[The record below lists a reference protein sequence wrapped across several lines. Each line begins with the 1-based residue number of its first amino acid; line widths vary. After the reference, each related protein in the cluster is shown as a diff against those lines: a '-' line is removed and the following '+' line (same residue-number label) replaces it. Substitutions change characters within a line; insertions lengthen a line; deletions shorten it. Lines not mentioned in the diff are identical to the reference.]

1 MTSCIVLLP
10 LQLSFLCD
18 IISVNLLILL
28 AKGFIMTFHSS
39 EKFAKSSNNQN
50 LVNDIIKIQN
60 DLTDLEFKQKP
71 SDISKEST
79 DFEDTIL
86 SDMAKKINDIQEET
100 NRQIHTLVEENRKA
114 SRTSFWLAVSSIVL
128 SAATLIVSFL
138 SLLIQFYPEYASTQI
153 LDFFIHLFM

>member
-1 MTSCIVLLP
+1 
-10 LQLSFLCD
+10 
-18 IISVNLLILL
+18 
-28 AKGFIMTFHSS
+28 MTFHFS

-60 DLTDLEFKQKP
+60 DLTDFEFKPKP

-86 SDMAKKINDIQEET
+86 SDMAKKINAIQEET

-138 SLLIQFYPEYASTQI
+138 SLLIQFYPEYASTKI
-153 LDFFIHLFM
+153 LDFCIHLFM

>member
-1 MTSCIVLLP
+1 
-10 LQLSFLCD
+10 
-18 IISVNLLILL
+18 
-28 AKGFIMTFHSS
+28 MTFHFS

-60 DLTDLEFKQKP
+60 DLTDFEFKPKP

-86 SDMAKKINDIQEET
+86 SDMAKKINAIQEET
-100 NRQIHTLVEENRKA
+100 NRQIHTLVEESRKA

-138 SLLIQFYPEYASTQI
+138 SLLIQFYPAYTPTQI

>member
-1 MTSCIVLLP
+1 
-10 LQLSFLCD
+10 
-18 IISVNLLILL
+18 
-28 AKGFIMTFHSS
+28 MTFHSS

-114 SRTSFWLAVSSIVL
+114 SRTSFWLTVSSIVL